1 MGKEVLV
8 RQLGALT
15 LHVKSAVHSSV
26 NAPTAYKLISSP
38 FSTLPYGGWCY
49 LYFVLNI
56 PGMALVL
63 NIPGMALVLNI
74 PGMALVLN
82 IPGMA
87 LAKVQTLVIICIS
100 IYLQLEEEQ
109 SPFICLQQIKF
120 VSFTRYKSQNW
131 KHTEYHGQH
140 ANYSVVS
147 KTCTVCTLTHS
158 LQHYKSTIIDCLLLR
173 DVVVFSKWYSLNESS

>member
-49 LYFVLNI
+49 LYF
-56 PGMALVL
+56 
-63 NIPGMALVLNI
+63 VLNI